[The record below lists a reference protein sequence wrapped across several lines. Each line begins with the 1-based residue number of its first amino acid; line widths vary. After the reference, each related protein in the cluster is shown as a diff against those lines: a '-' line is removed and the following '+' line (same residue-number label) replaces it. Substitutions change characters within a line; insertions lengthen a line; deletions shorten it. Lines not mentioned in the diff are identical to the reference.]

1 MLAKQATHLKVT
13 LCCHMQV
20 VDAAI
25 SESVFNMLEG
35 CVPEF
40 TEQGY
45 DRPPS
50 GSTISGTT
58 QVAPMAVQAGTEM
71 QLPEEADVIKQ
82 FHPQPYAKQ
91 CLYNW
96 RGCTSGSR
104 QTHHRASP
112 QALTKLHVCCLDV

>member
-1 MLAKQATHLKVT
+1 MW
-13 LCCHMQV
+13 CHVQV

-50 GSTISGTT
+50 GSTISGTS
-58 QVAPMAVQAGTEM
+58 QVAPVAIQAGAEM
-71 QLPEEADVIKQ
+71 QLPEVPTSPNNPISVVI
-82 FHPQPYAKQ
+82 
-91 CLYNW
+91 
-96 RGCTSGSR
+96 
-104 QTHHRASP
+104 QTMP
-112 QALTKLHVCCLDV
+112 I

>member
-1 MLAKQATHLKVT
+1 M
-13 LCCHMQV
+13 

-50 GSTISGTT
+50 GSTISGET
-58 QVAPMAVQAGTEM
+58 AWQAGQASNVTCSSSALCT
-71 QLPEEADVIKQ
+71 LPNLAASQ
-82 FHPQPYAKQ
+82 
-91 CLYNW
+91 
-96 RGCTSGSR
+96 
-104 QTHHRASP
+104 HRIQYSCM
-112 QALTKLHVCCLDV
+112 LV

>member
-1 MLAKQATHLKVT
+1 
-13 LCCHMQV
+13 MQV

-50 GSTISGTT
+50 GSTISGTP
-58 QVAPMAVQAGTEM
+58 QVAPMAIKAGTEM

-82 FHPQPYAKQ
+82 SHPRRYA
-91 CLYNW
+91 NNAHII
-96 RGCTSGSR
+96 SV
-104 QTHHRASP
+104 AA
-112 QALTKLHVCCLDV
+112 QAQDRLITAQVLRHLQSYMFAM

>member
-1 MLAKQATHLKVT
+1 MW
-13 LCCHMQV
+13 CHVQV

-50 GSTISGTT
+50 GSTISGTF
-58 QVAPMAVQAGTEM
+58 QVAPMAIQAGAEM
-71 QLPEEADVIKQ
+71 QLLEEADLIKQ
-82 FHPQPYAKQ
+82 FHSQRHAINAHIASVTAQ
-91 CLYNW
+91 AQD
-96 RGCTSGSR
+96 RVSTTQIHR
-104 QTHHRASP
+104 QIQSCNFAM
-112 QALTKLHVCCLDV
+112 

>member
-1 MLAKQATHLKVT
+1 MLPKQATHLKVT
-13 LCCHMQV
+13 VCCHMQV

-82 FHPQPYAKQ
+82 SHPQPYAKQ
-91 CLYNW
+91 P
-96 RGCTSGSR
+96 T
-104 QTHHRASP
+104 
-112 QALTKLHVCCLDV
+112 

>member
-1 MLAKQATHLKVT
+1 MSSGPL
-13 LCCHMQV
+13 QV

-50 GSTISGTT
+50 GSTISGGLH
-58 QVAPMAVQAGTEM
+58 AEKRAG
-71 QLPEEADVIKQ
+71 Q
-82 FHPQPYAKQ
+82 
-91 CLYNW
+91 
-96 RGCTSGSR
+96 
-104 QTHHRASP
+104 
-112 QALTKLHVCCLDV
+112 

>member
-1 MLAKQATHLKVT
+1 MW
-13 LCCHMQV
+13 CHVQV

-50 GSTISGTT
+50 GSTISGTS
-58 QVAPMAVQAGTEM
+58 QVAPMAIQARAEM

-82 FHPQPYAKQ
+82 SIRSVMHTVPI
-91 CLYNW
+91 
-96 RGCTSGSR
+96 
-104 QTHHRASP
+104 
-112 QALTKLHVCCLDV
+112 

>member
-1 MLAKQATHLKVT
+1 MHAFAKTAVT
-13 LCCHMQV
+13 MEGSLSLGAWQV

-50 GSTISGTT
+50 GSTISGGLLS
-58 QVAPMAVQAGTEM
+58 A
-71 QLPEEADVIKQ
+71 I
-82 FHPQPYAKQ
+82 
-91 CLYNW
+91 
-96 RGCTSGSR
+96 RGG
-104 QTHHRASP
+104 P
-112 QALTKLHVCCLDV
+112 

>member
-1 MLAKQATHLKVT
+1 M
-13 LCCHMQV
+13 

-50 GSTISGTT
+50 GSTISGELPWQTEDT
-58 QVAPMAVQAGTEM
+58 ISITGNSARLDMPDHLAASRLSLSVQLYALKTCSCFRFPLAPPGAISQ
-71 QLPEEADVIKQ
+71 
-82 FHPQPYAKQ
+82 
-91 CLYNW
+91 
-96 RGCTSGSR
+96 
-104 QTHHRASP
+104 
-112 QALTKLHVCCLDV
+112 